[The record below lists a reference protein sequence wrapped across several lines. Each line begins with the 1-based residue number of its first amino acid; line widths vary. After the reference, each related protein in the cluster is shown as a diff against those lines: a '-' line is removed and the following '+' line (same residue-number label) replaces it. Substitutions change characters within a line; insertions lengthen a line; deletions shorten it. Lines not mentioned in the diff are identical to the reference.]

1 MGIKKRSVA
10 RHQSSSQR
18 SLNHIGSRKQCI
30 EQSASL
36 LLLADPLG
44 SSLQHW
50 QDPLI
55 IRHRDIYCSH
65 MLKLGRSIAKQV
77 ASPFRSRRELGNPI
91 QCYRQTSSSAGK
103 RLSNKIAIVTGST
116 EGIGFSIAKRLAD
129 DGAKVVI
136 SSRKQNKVDQAVE
149 ELKSSYP
156 GQISGTVCHVGKEE
170 DRNSLVNF
178 TLDTHGGIDILVS
191 NVAVN
196 PYFGS
201 FMDMQESQ
209 WDKIF
214 DVNVKSPF
222 MLTQKVVPHM
232 MKNDRPRDRGAI
244 VYISSIAAYSGMS
257 SIGAYSISKTALL
270 GLCKNMSMEL
280 GPDGIRVNLVAPGV
294 IKTKFSELLWQNETQ
309 DDYFKSLTHLKR
321 LGESEELGGI
331 VSFLCG
337 PDASYITG
345 ENIVVAGG
353 YHCAL

>member
-1 MGIKKRSVA
+1 
-10 RHQSSSQR
+10 
-18 SLNHIGSRKQCI
+18 
-30 EQSASL
+30 
-36 LLLADPLG
+36 
-44 SSLQHW
+44 
-50 QDPLI
+50 
-55 IRHRDIYCSH
+55 
-65 MLKLGRSIAKQV
+65 MLKLSQSIAKQV
-77 ASPFRSRRELGNPI
+77 VSPLKGLQGRRN
-91 QCYRQTSSSAGK
+91 QTQYVRQTSSAASHK
-103 RLSNKIAIVTGST
+103 RLANKIAIVTGST
-116 EGIGFSIAKRLAD
+116 EGIGYSIAKRLAN

-136 SSRKQNKVDQAVE
+136 SSRKQDKVNQAVE
-149 ELKSSYP
+149 ELKLLYP
-156 GQISGTVCHVGKEE
+156 GQISGTICHVGKEE
-170 DRNSLVNF
+170 DRNSLINF
-178 TLDTHGGIDILVS
+178 ALETYGGIDILVS

-214 DVNVKSPF
+214 DVNVKAPF

-232 MKNDRPRDRGAI
+232 MKNDRPGDRGSI
-244 VYISSIAAYSGMS
+244 VYIASIAAYCGMS

-270 GLCKNMSMEL
+270 GLSKNMSMEL
-280 GPDGIRVNLVAPGV
+280 GPDRIRVNLVAPGV
-294 IKTKFSELLWQNETQ
+294 IKTKFSELLWKNDSQ

-331 VSFLCG
+331 VSFLCS